1 MRRSNKPPFLSPTT
15 GRAIKDW
22 IWYNRY
28 NDTRYTRIVKGLER
42 YFNLIDDVMYQVSFD
57 GKDITSIDPV

>member
-1 MRRSNKPPFLSPTT
+1 MHRNNKPPFFSPTT

-28 NDTRYTRIVKGLER
+28 NDTRYTHIVKGLER
-42 YFNLIDDVMYQVSFD
+42 YFNLIDDVMYRVSFD
-57 GKDITSIDPV
+57 GRNITSIDPL